1 MLRLIRK
8 EGLSRLANLIVG
20 DGSFVENIDPVNAR
34 VCLRGPADLA
44 SADQFFKLPFS
55 YGFHQALHRAREALR
70 QGIRLRIDRCRDP
83 TLSARLFRR
92 CYVHSKTW

>member
-1 MLRLIRK
+1 MLRRIRK

-55 YGFHQALHRAREALR
+55 YGFHQVLHSAREALH
-70 QGIRLRIDRCRDP
+70 QSVRLRIDRCRDSA
-83 TLSARLFRR
+83 LSVGLLRR